1 MKVVVLAGG
10 VGGAKLADGF
20 AQVLSPEALTIVVN
34 TGDDF
39 THLGLKICPDLD
51 TVMYTLAGQDNE
63 VTGWGRSGE
72 SWRVIEEVGHRGGP
86 DWFKLGD
93 LDLAT
98 HLVRS
103 DLLQQGASLTT
114 VTRQLCSS
122 LGVKTE
128 LLPMSDQVAPTMIR
142 SGDDTLSFQE
152 WFVHMKWQP
161 KVDNV
166 LLPDNV
172 NCSREVASAI
182 AAADVVFIAPSNPFV
197 SVDPILNAYPVRAML
212 EDLPRLVVAVSPIV
226 AGQAIKGPAAK
237 MMVELGMEASAEA
250 VANHYRGLMD
260 IFVIDQLESDLAE
273 ADGSQYHRTDTIM
286 NNRQDRIRLAD
297 ELMKLVKGRTGG

>member
-128 LLPMSDQVAPTMIR
+128 ILPMSDQVAPTMIR

-161 KVDNV
+161 KVDEV

-172 NCSREVASAI
+172 NCSREVASAKRYRRRRRRI
-182 AAADVVFIAPSNPFV
+182 HRPLEPICQRRSDPECIPSASDAGRSPSAGCGRVAD
-197 SVDPILNAYPVRAML
+197 RC
-212 EDLPRLVVAVSPIV
+212 
-226 AGQAIKGPAAK
+226 
-237 MMVELGMEASAEA
+237 
-250 VANHYRGLMD
+250 
-260 IFVIDQLESDLAE
+260 
-273 ADGSQYHRTDTIM
+273 
-286 NNRQDRIRLAD
+286 
-297 ELMKLVKGRTGG
+297 RTGH